1 MGTRL
6 RARLVRIFPELEE
19 LRFDHVWTGRCA
31 GTFDVTPRIGCQD
44 GIHYAGG
51 YCFVGVPMGTMLG
64 GKIARR
70 ILGRAGGDSVFDRP
84 PPAVP
89 FYRGNAWFVPY
100 AIRWMSRHDR

>member
-6 RARLVRIFPELEE
+6 RARLVRICS
-19 LRFDHVWTGRCA
+19 RTRGTAFDHVWTGRCA

-70 ILGRAGGDSVFDRP
+70 ILGRAGGDSGVRS
-84 PPAVP
+84 PAAGRAVLS
-89 FYRGNAWFVPY
+89 RQRVVRSVRD
-100 AIRWMSRHDR
+100 RWMSRHDR